1 MEYTKKQLRDVQ
13 LIELEILLK
22 FDYICKKYNLKY
34 QLMSGTLLGAVRHKG
49 FIPWDD
55 DIDVC
60 MLRKDYDKL
69 LYCCT
74 TEDLGDVF
82 FLQTNKTDPTSVIQ
96 FAKLRKNNT
105 VFEPSNET
113 ASSSHKG
120 IYIDIFPL
128 DNVKPNTSDGDKQYR
143 DFNLYYSIVTSTVI
157 SRVTSSK
164 TLWKKILRYV
174 FYGMT
179 RIIPKQFFDNK
190 LQKILKRYDGEDTEF
205 VNHLT
210 NGTSGIRPRRFL
222 MKRSDFNDMIEIEF
236 EGHKFP
242 APRSYDDVLRRSYGD
257 YMKLPPID
265 EQKPHHGI
273 VRLVY

>member
-22 FDYICKKYNLKY
+22 FDHICKKYNLKY
-34 QLMSGTLLGAVRHKG
+34 QLMSGTLLGAIRHKG

-60 MLRKDYDKL
+60 MLRKDYEKFL
-69 LYCCT
+69 KYCT
-74 TEDLGDVF
+74 PEELEGIY
-82 FLQTNKTDPTSVIQ
+82 FLQTNKTDPTSVVQ

-105 VFEPSNET
+105 IFEPSNEVG
-113 ASSSHKG
+113 SSSHKG

-128 DNVKPNTSDGDKQYR
+128 DNVKPNTVDGDKQYR
-143 DFNLYYSIVTSTVI
+143 DFNLYYAIVTSTVI
-157 SRVTSSK
+157 SRVTSAK
-164 TLWKKILRYV
+164 TTWKKILRFF

-179 RIIPKQFFDNK
+179 RIIPKHYFDNK
-190 LQKILKRYDGEDTEF
+190 LQKVLKRYEKEDTEY

-210 NGTSGIRPRRFL
+210 NGTSGDRPKRFL
-222 MKRSDFNDMIEIEF
+222 MKRKDFNDMIEVEF
-236 EGHKFP
+236 EGHMFP
-242 APRSYDDVLRRSYGD
+242 APKAYDEILTRSYGD
-257 YMKLPPID
+257 YMKLPPKD
-265 EQKPHHGI
+265 EQKSHHGI